1 MFDKNLFK
9 FHVNKSNVTME
20 AIANKIGIN
29 ATTLYRKVN
38 GESDFTRGEIQIIR
52 MQLNLTADEADR
64 IFFTEKLA

>member
-20 AIANKIGIN
+20 SIANKIGIN

>member
-20 AIANKIGIN
+20 SIANKIGIN
-29 ATTLYRKVN
+29 AATLYRKIN

-52 MQLNLTADEADR
+52 MLLNLTADEADR
-64 IFFTEKLA
+64 IFFTEELA